1 MGALVQATMKERL
14 IPAVV
19 ASSKDTTVVEAL
31 TTETCSSS
39 SFRYGTFDCA
49 VLSFKGVRRD
59 GQEIMVKLHDG
70 DAVDQLLEDVL
81 ITLLEIALV
90 PAGKYVEM
98 TYWPVDSL
106 SNAWLRIMPKEPKSS
121 SHYKSAVDDST
132 DFVDGIMF
140 EWFLGVVVTG
150 RITSAV
156 DHIRSGLKDG
166 DTFVQHAESIGSKLQ
181 GTLDT
186 HVETRKFLQQQNK
199 PDEIHENED
208 ENGRES
214 VEITASKD
222 EDEKPTKKQRL
233 HSGLEKGVASS
244 GRLTEKPVLNHR
256 ILPENEFILLSEK
269 TNQNGDDIVN
279 LRHQVRD
286 VVETLLKYKF
296 DGAADRLVREQII
309 DQQKWLIEQ
318 HKWLIGQQQQL
329 IAQKEQ
335 ELIAL
340 KSRDVIPTAGD
351 RQ

>member
-1 MGALVQATMKERL
+1 VFQIRLDESTAWVQPNVTMGALVQATMKERL

-19 ASSKDTTVVEAL
+19 ASSKNTTVVEAF

-90 PAGKYVEM
+90 PAGKYVEI

-156 DHIRSGLKDG
+156 DHIRSGLKDS
-166 DTFVQHAESIGSKLQ
+166 DTFMQHAESIGSKLQ

-186 HVETRKFLQQQNK
+186 HVETVPLTDYLFRYDVGPLARRK
-199 PDEIHENED
+199 
-208 ENGRES
+208 R
-214 VEITASKD
+214 
-222 EDEKPTKKQRL
+222 R
-233 HSGLEKGVASS
+233 SGS
-244 GRLTEKPVLNHR
+244 R
-256 ILPENEFILLSEK
+256 
-269 TNQNGDDIVN
+269 
-279 LRHQVRD
+279 RD
-286 VVETLLKYKF
+286 
-296 DGAADRLVREQII
+296 
-309 DQQKWLIEQ
+309 
-318 HKWLIGQQQQL
+318 
-329 IAQKEQ
+329 
-335 ELIAL
+335 
-340 KSRDVIPTAGD
+340 
-351 RQ
+351 